1 VPAYQ
6 IDIPN
11 VITTLS
17 GGLTMCMPSVWIVH
31 DKEEE
36 QIFEEIAFLRM
47 EGSNILLS
55 TMFGEEQSIE
65 ATIDSIDFV
74 NSKVFL
80 KT

>member
-1 VPAYQ
+1 
-6 IDIPN
+6 
-11 VITTLS
+11 
-17 GGLTMCMPSVWIVH
+17 MCMPSVWIVD

-47 EGSNILLS
+47 EGKNILLS

-74 NSKVFL
+74 NSRVFL